1 MTDKLHFIIL
11 SRLIETDNLSAFTVG
26 MDLTMKRQ
34 GRMTM
39 SELYINEVRDGNITS
54 EYFNS

>member
-11 SRLIETDNLSAFTVG
+11 FRLIETDNLSAFTVS
-26 MDLTMKRQ
+26 MDLTMKVQ

-39 SELYINEVRDGNITS
+39 SELYMNEGRDGNITS

>member
-1 MTDKLHFIIL
+1 MTEKLHFIIFYK
-11 SRLIETDNLSAFTVG
+11 LIKSHNLSAFTVR
-26 MDLTMKRQ
+26 MDLTMKVQ

-39 SELYINEVRDGNITS
+39 SELYMNEGRDGNITS